1 MNIYSTIKK
10 KFTIFIVV
18 FTMILGLVPTLSV
31 QAATKTDFKIISTTD
46 VTAAQAKKWAK
57 SNGATD
63 TFADLAKIYWKYA
76 EDCGSVNPGIAYV
89 QAAKETGYGR
99 FGGVLDE
106 SYKNPCGM
114 KTSQGGG
121 DYEKNAHQ
129 KFNSWDEGVQAHM
142 DHLALYAGAEGY
154 PKRNTYDPR
163 HFVTIKGRAST
174 TNSLGGKWAPN
185 AAYGEEV
192 GKLYI
197 SLLDYAGVEHEKEYE
212 DDDLWEEEEDE
223 DTSSAP
229 NPGTVEKKPADIVIE
244 SAIELPK
251 KSSENVSGSAEGSD
265 SDTSGNTDSGNNNSD
280 DKPSIVSEIG
290 WKQIDGN
297 WYFYKSDETKAFGWI
312 KPDSNWYYLSEEDG
326 RMVRGWQKYNN
337 LWYYFDES
345 GAMIKGWKLIN
356 NKWYFFNK
364 DGVMTTGV
372 QNDGDNSYYL
382 NESGEMVAEEGWLKL
397 NNKWMY
403 LEAGGKIKFGWLKE
417 NNQYYYLQ
425 GDGSMV
431 TGLKKIDGQVYSFYD
446 NGTMETGWKQIDG
459 NWYYFRDNGAMA
471 TGWTYDGST
480 CYYLYDN
487 GAMAKGWIQVGG
499 LWYLLNSS
507 GAMQTGWVDSNGD
520 TYYLDKSTGRLLTNT
535 TVDGYKIGND
545 GKRKNKVT
553 QNNSNSSSNSNTT
566 PSSPNSNSGSGKVI
580 YVDAGHDYGKDYGAQ
595 TTINGVTYSETELN
609 MQVADKLKT
618 ALEYRGYTVVMT
630 RNLGER
636 PAFSSLTE
644 SLAYRVNKANSANAD
659 LFISIHHN
667 SAGATAKG
675 IETLYSEVSQDDAF
689 GGQYDSARID
699 KSKSLA
705 TQINNN
711 IANNLNLTNR
721 GCKSKNL
728 YVCRNTKMPAVLVEV
743 GFITNAEEAARCA
756 DQTSQQK
763 VAEAIAEVVAQNY

>member
-1 MNIYSTIKK
+1 MNIKK
-10 KFTIFIVV
+10 KITTFIVI

-31 QAATKTDFKIISTTD
+31 QAAAVNDFKIISSTE
-46 VTAAQAKKWAK
+46 VTAAQAKKWAQSK
-57 SNGATD
+57 GATD
-63 TFADLAKIYWKYA
+63 TFADLAKLYWKYA
-76 EDCGSVNPGIAYV
+76 EECGGVNPGIAYV
-89 QAAKETGYGR
+89 QAAKETGYGK

-121 DYEKNAHQ
+121 DYDKDAHQ

-142 DHLALYAGAEGY
+142 DHLALYAGADGY
-154 PKRNTYDPR
+154 PKANTYDPR
-163 HFVTIKGRAST
+163 HFVTIKGKAST
-174 TNSLGGKWAPN
+174 TNSLGGRWAPS
-185 AAYGEEV
+185 ATYGEEV
-192 GKLYI
+192 GKLYMN
-197 SLLDYAGVEHEKEYE
+197 LLDSAGVEYEKEDSE
-212 DDDLWEEEEDE
+212 DEDLWEDEEEE

-229 NPGTVEKKPADIVIE
+229 NPGTVESKPADLTIE

-251 KSSENVSGSAEGSD
+251 KTSD
-265 SDTSGNTDSGNNNSD
+265 SNSTNTADNDSSQDSASGENAVD
-280 DKPSIVSEIG
+280 DIPNIVSTIG

-297 WYFYKSDETKAFGWI
+297 WYYYKSDETKAFGWI
-312 KPDSNWYYLSEEDG
+312 KPDSNWYYLDDEDG
-326 RMVRGWQKYNN
+326 RMIRGWHKHNN

-345 GAMIKGWKLIN
+345 GAMIKGWKLID

-382 NESGEMVAEEGWLKL
+382 DKSGEMIDEEGWRKIDD
-397 NNKWMY
+397 KWIY
-403 LEAGGKIKFGWLKE
+403 LESGGKIKLGWFKE
-417 NNQYYYLQ
+417 NGNWYYLQ
-425 GDGSMV
+425 GDGTMV
-431 TGLKKIDGQVYSFYD
+431 TGLKRIDGQVYSFYD
-446 NGTMETGWKQIDG
+446 NGIMQTEWKQING
-459 NWYYFRDNGAMA
+459 NWYYFKPSGEMA
-471 TGWTYDGST
+471 TGWTYDGDT

-507 GAMQTGWVDSNGD
+507 GAMQTGWVTSNGD

-535 TVDGYKIGND
+535 TVDGYRIGND

-553 QNNSNSSSNSNTT
+553 QNNSNSGSNSNIT
-566 PSSPNSNSGSGKVI
+566 PSGSGSNNGSGKVI
-580 YVDAGHDYGKDYGAQ
+580 YVDAGHDYGKDGGASSE
-595 TTINGVTYSETELN
+595 INGVKYSETELN
-609 MQVADKLKT
+609 IQVADKLKT
-618 ALEYRGYTVVMT
+618 ALENKGYTVVMT

-636 PAFSSLTE
+636 PSFSSLTE

-667 SAGATAKG
+667 SAGETAKG
-675 IETLYSEVSQDDAF
+675 IETLYSEVTQDDAF
-689 GGQYDSARID
+689 GGKYDSARIA

-711 IANNLNLTNR
+711 IANKLNLINR
-721 GCKSKNL
+721 GGKSQNL
-728 YVCRNTKMPAVLVEV
+728 YVCRNTNMPAVLVEV

-756 DQTSQQK
+756 DSANQQK